1 MTAMSRHVDVV
12 IESPTMI
19 RRQPLLPGGSAA
31 AGPAAAAP
39 KDESE
44 GPNGRRIGEVAGLT
58 TAECAAVCCCCPC
71 AVMHLL
77 ILAVYK
83 VPTGLCK
90 KALKKNKRKRLLKK
104 KKKNLEENKSVPNG
118 IHHHDDELSSDGSD
132 DDQKGVGV
140 MDAVDLD
147 SEMWD
152 RFYGAGFWRSFSQRE
167 QRED

>member
-1 MTAMSRHVDVV
+1 MATATTMAQHVM
-12 IESPTMI
+12 IESPTMN

-31 AGPAAAAP
+31 AATATAAV
-39 KDESE
+39 KDERECPS
-44 GPNGRRIGEVAGLT
+44 GRTIGEVAGVT

-83 VPTGLCK
+83 VPKGLCK
-90 KALKKNKRKRLLKK
+90 KAWKKNKRKRLLKK
-104 KKKNLEENKSVPNG
+104 KKKNLEENKSGPNG
-118 IHHHDDELSSDGSD
+118 THHDDDESSSDDYD
-132 DDQKGVGV
+132 DNQKGVGV

-152 RFYGAGFWRSFSQRE
+152 RFYGAGFWRSHSQRE
-167 QRED
+167 D